1 MFVFY
6 HQILSRMR
14 TQRLKGSLRR
24 EEVIEGFLIEVF
36 YKEDEAIPIPI
47 HAAS

>member
-6 HQILSRMR
+6 HQTLSRMR
-14 TQRLKGSLRR
+14 RQRLKGSLRR
-24 EEVIEGFLIEVF
+24 EEVIEGSLIEVV
-36 YKEDEAIPIPI
+36 YKEDEAMPVPT